1 MKNIH
6 QDDVDDN
13 KVLNTVYLYYFSQI
27 YFWSLFEYLCNQ
39 MQRNTQK
46 LP

>member
-13 KVLNTVYLYYFSQI
+13 KVLNTVYFYYF
-27 YFWSLFEYLCNQ
+27 FPDLFLIFIWIFV
-39 MQRNTQK
+39 
-46 LP
+46 